1 MKNIDFKV
9 FINNLKLLGL
19 GITTVFV
26 MDACKTYVNTVTG
39 VYDKKK
45 ILIENTEGEERL
57 IDCSKK
63 TKQTEQLLKDIPY
76 FEIGDA
82 VKVKQSLGKNYK
94 NHWVLTTK
102 DCEVLYQADTIQ
114 KRKDQE
120 YIAKVKEKAV
130 NSTKSTV
137 R

>member
-1 MKNIDFKV
+1 MKNIDFKI

-19 GITTVFV
+19 GITTVFI

-76 FEIGDA
+76 FEIGD
-82 VKVKQSLGKNYK
+82 KIELKQSVGKKYA

-102 DCEVLYQADTIQ
+102 DCKVLYQIDTIQ

-130 NSTKSTV
+130 NSV
-137 R
+137 AR